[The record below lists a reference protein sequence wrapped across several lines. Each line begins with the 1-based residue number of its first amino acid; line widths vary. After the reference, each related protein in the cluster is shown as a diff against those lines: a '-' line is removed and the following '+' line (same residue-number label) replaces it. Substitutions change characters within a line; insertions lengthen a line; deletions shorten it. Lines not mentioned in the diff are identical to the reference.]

1 MSEWKTLRLPIGDD
15 GPEARMLYGQDV
27 RASLQGMAPSSVHA
41 VVTSPPYWG
50 LRSYLASDDENKK
63 HEIGSEPTLDGFVE
77 HLVELFRDLKRVLR
91 KDGSVWLNLGDSY
104 AGGGRAG
111 KNPEYQRRH
120 TSFGKL
126 DYVSSVGGMGH
137 PMPVP
142 DGLKAKDMVGVPWR
156 VAFALQKDGWY
167 LRAACPWIKRNVM
180 PESCT
185 DRPSSAVE
193 YIFLLAHPDSGGQYF
208 YDIHGSRAP
217 LAGGSHLRLNQS
229 SFATQKGGA
238 KDYGNEGGANAN
250 RSARRGV
257 ENLKAKVEAG
267 DATRQKRATD
277 WFFQSLEDILN
288 GDQVLLLDE
297 NDDPLSF
304 VVNPKPYPG
313 AHFAV
318 FPPKLVEPCVLLS
331 TSAHGVCSKCGSQWA
346 RVVSRQD
353 AEGTGAKTG
362 GDPDRNDGG
371 TRVRDPSGNGGNV
384 LATRRFSTGEWEPT
398 CECEGADVVR
408 PVVLDVFSGSATT
421 GMVSLGLGR
430 NYVGLDLNAEYFP
443 LAEARVLQ
451 MAAPDVGDAPE
462 SAGSVLDLFGED

>member
-1 MSEWKTLRLPIGDD
+1 MPEWKTLRLPLGDD

-27 RASLQGMAPSSVHA
+27 RTSLQGMAPSSVHC

-63 HEIGSEPTLDGFVE
+63 HEIGSEPTLDEFVD

-126 DYVSSVGGMGH
+126 DYVSSVGGMGL

-208 YDIHGSRAP
+208 YDIHGSRIP
-217 LAGGSHLRLNQS
+217 TSDGIS
-229 SFATQKGGA
+229 
-238 KDYGNEGGANAN
+238 
-250 RSARRGV
+250 
-257 ENLKAKVEAG
+257 
-267 DATRQKRATD
+267 TRQKRATD
-277 WFFQSLEDILN
+277 WFFQSLEDILGGN
-288 GDQVLLLDE
+288 QILLLDE

-331 TSAHGVCSKCGSQWA
+331 TSAHGVCSACGSQWA
-346 RVVSRQD
+346 RIVSRQD

-384 LATRRFSTGEWEPT
+384 LATRLVGTEEWEPA
-398 CECEGADVVR
+398 CECEGAEVVR